1 MPTTTAEHN
10 RSLITPGIYS
20 LLPIRDFLPGA
31 LTPADGV
38 MVRTDGCYVAGF
50 HLGGSLTYF
59 GDDAAMNEMKARVE
73 ALLRTV
79 PEESMRVQF
88 RYEVVE
94 NANGL
99 IDRYEALQRT
109 ESDVARRMDA
119 IRIEGWRK
127 EEEHSEFLTRL
138 AAVYFI
144 WDPALH
150 ERLNRT
156 TTSVLASHKDDSR
169 AQAAQPAE
177 IEPSGGFPGSIKRL
191 FKKTAAPVS
200 AESQA
205 QIGKKKH
212 LSIVTQFESFLRG
225 IESSLKTA
233 GLNPSRM
240 AADEF
245 FAEVSRALSP
255 NPISRR
261 GFRPPNHLDTRPL
274 TAREQLGSVSILDE
288 TEDYLNIDGYLY
300 GCITMKVPPEATFP
314 GIIRELLT
322 CGFPLTISVHIVI
335 PNQQKVIEK
344 YKSRYKKM
352 QAAQLDKDG
361 NHKVDVGAAVQAREL
376 LEIQERLIS
385 GSCKTTQVSFSIT
398 YRTSKPATTS
408 KEYEQAERQLARL
421 PPAAIAGDRQEKWRE
436 CAGGDARKTPHLL
449 QHIARSCNE

>member
-10 RSLITPGIYS
+10 RSLITPGVYS

-31 LTPADGV
+31 LTAADGV

-59 GDDAAMNEMKARVE
+59 GDDSAMNEMKARVE

-127 EEEHSEFLTRL
+127 EEEHGEFLTRL

-156 TTSVLASHKDDSR
+156 TTSVLASHKDEPR
-169 AQAAQPAE
+169 AQAAQSRRRLSRAAD
-177 IEPSGGFPGSIKRL
+177 FLASIRRL

-212 LSIVTQFESFLRG
+212 LLHR
-225 IESSLKTA
+225 
-233 GLNPSRM
+233 
-240 AADEF
+240 
-245 FAEVSRALSP
+245 
-255 NPISRR
+255 
-261 GFRPPNHLDTRPL
+261 H
-274 TAREQLGSVSILDE
+274 SV
-288 TEDYLNIDGYLY
+288 
-300 GCITMKVPPEATFP
+300 
-314 GIIRELLT
+314 
-322 CGFPLTISVHIVI
+322 
-335 PNQQKVIEK
+335 
-344 YKSRYKKM
+344 
-352 QAAQLDKDG
+352 
-361 NHKVDVGAAVQAREL
+361 
-376 LEIQERLIS
+376 
-385 GSCKTTQVSFSIT
+385 
-398 YRTSKPATTS
+398 
-408 KEYEQAERQLARL
+408 
-421 PPAAIAGDRQEKWRE
+421 
-436 CAGGDARKTPHLL
+436 
-449 QHIARSCNE
+449 

>member
-1 MPTTTAEHN
+1 MQRASEMKNFLLNTCPT
-10 RSLITPGIYS
+10 R
-20 LLPIRDFLPGA
+20 
-31 LTPADGV
+31 
-38 MVRTDGCYVAGF
+38 RTDANYNRRTQAFSSHSGNLLLASHTRFSSRSTDARRWG
-50 HLGGSLTYF
+50 HGPNRWLLRRGLPSWRLT
-59 GDDAAMNEMKARVE
+59 DVLRRRRCHERNEARVE

-169 AQAAQPAE
+169 AQAVQPAE

-225 IESSLKTA
+225 IESSLKT
-233 GLNPSRM
+233 GG
-240 AADEF
+240 
-245 FAEVSRALSP
+245 AESIA
-255 NPISRR
+255 
-261 GFRPPNHLDTRPL
+261 H
-274 TAREQLGSVSILDE
+274 GS
-288 TEDYLNIDGYLY
+288 G
-300 GCITMKVPPEATFP
+300 
-314 GIIRELLT
+314 
-322 CGFPLTISVHIVI
+322 
-335 PNQQKVIEK
+335 
-344 YKSRYKKM
+344 
-352 QAAQLDKDG
+352 
-361 NHKVDVGAAVQAREL
+361 
-376 LEIQERLIS
+376 
-385 GSCKTTQVSFSIT
+385 
-398 YRTSKPATTS
+398 
-408 KEYEQAERQLARL
+408 
-421 PPAAIAGDRQEKWRE
+421 
-436 CAGGDARKTPHLL
+436 
-449 QHIARSCNE
+449 